1 MLCPAAPNLISSIA
15 PSVTH
20 GTAGSDRPCR
30 PAPASRMQRRGN
42 DSNELAKRWH
52 PISPL
57 FPLGCDSD
65 TTACATK
72 FNEPKKNSNS
82 TLLIQRISEL
92 TKQIIKPL
100 VVGREFESES
110 KLEPLQVIWHFRRL
124 FQKITE
130 GLDCKSMAQL
140 LGQWSSTALA
150 GWTGGHKHN
159 VFQSHWQSRRDATGA
174 LGEKL
179 Y

>member
-1 MLCPAAPNLISSIA
+1 MPRCTQFDLIY
-15 PSVTH
+15 
-20 GTAGSDRPCR
+20 RPFGDARNSRLR
-30 PAPASRMQRRGN
+30 PAVQTCPCVAHARRGN
-42 DSNELAKRWH
+42 ELPKRWH

-92 TKQIIKPL
+92 PKQIIKPL
-100 VVGREFESES
+100 VIGREFESES

-130 GLDCKSMAQL
+130 GFDCKSMAQL
-140 LGQWSSTALA
+140 LGQRSSTALA